1 MPEILM
7 ARSLSLLAVAILTGP
22 VPAESPATVADLV
35 RRLGDPKFAVR
46 EAAQKELLQ
55 RGEGIV
61 PELDRLTK
69 AADAETAERIGKVRY
84 ALVGYKEEICRRI
97 LDIKS
102 RRGLFDPIPGELD
115 IPAELRYLIADH
127 QPGSGDLLL
136 VLATASDQKKQLWYE
151 SLHMFLQAWDL
162 MTADQIDR
170 FIRQFVSLRASPRP
184 KYPAG
189 VPAMISVEAGSVW
202 PNPMPKGFTFRARTT
217 RYLDG
222 KPYDKPFDFAYSSGT
237 VGWYRL
243 GKLPEGKH
251 TIRTVMEYEFT
262 QNGQKRKGEIRSK
275 ESTLEI
281 VAADTPDELVA
292 PKSRETAKLV
302 REALVLMSHPEP
314 ADVQIGPN
322 LNIQGMAPDF
332 SPQVTWQV
340 DKNTRAGLHC
350 PEWELKRTLPVDLC
364 FDVEIRD
371 VKTGKAYPADPIVLI
386 GHTAGPFDPLSIVGP
401 NRGYIVPR
409 NAQEFAKGR
418 EGFVWVKV
426 VLKPSRVLALSDPR
440 VTKYFPEEIESAELK
455 LKVIPKIQPPPV
467 HK

>member
-1 MPEILM
+1 MP
-7 ARSLSLLAVAILTGP
+7 RFLSLAALALLGTSLRADP
-22 VPAESPATVADLV
+22 PSVADLV
-35 RRLGDPKFAVR
+35 KQLGDPKFAVR

-55 RGEGIV
+55 RGEAIA
-61 PELDRLTK
+61 PELDRLGK
-69 AADAETAERIGKVRY
+69 GVDAETADRIAKVRY
-84 ALVGYKEEICRRI
+84 NLVGYKDDIRRCI

-102 RRGLFDPIPGELD
+102 KRGLFDPIPGELNL
-115 IPAELRYLIADH
+115 PNELRYLIADH
-127 QPGSGDLLL
+127 QPGSGDMLLAI
-136 VLATASDQKKQLWYE
+136 ATDQKQQLWYE

-170 FIRQFVSLRASPRP
+170 FIRQFVSLGVSPRP

-189 VPAMISVEAGSVW
+189 VPAMISVEAGSGL
-202 PNPMPKGFTFRARTT
+202 PNPVPKGFSFRARTT

-222 KPYDKPFDFAYSSGT
+222 KPYDKPSDFANSSGT

-243 GKLPEGKH
+243 GKISEGKH
-251 TIRTVMEYEFT
+251 TICAVMEYEFT

-275 ESTLEI
+275 ESTFEI
-281 VAADTPDELVA
+281 VAANAPDDLIA
-292 PKSRETAKLV
+292 PESKETTELV
-302 REALVLMSHPEP
+302 REALVLRSHPEP
-314 ADVQIGPN
+314 ADVQVGRN
-322 LNIQGMAPDF
+322 LNPQLINPDF

-371 VKTGKAYPADPIVLI
+371 VKTGKKYAADPIVLI
-386 GHTAGPFDPLSIVGP
+386 GQTTGPYNPLSIVGP
-401 NRGYIVPR
+401 NLGYIIPR
-409 NAQEFAKGR
+409 NPQEFAKGR
-418 EGFVWVKV
+418 EGFVSVKV

-440 VTKYFPEEIESAELK
+440 VTKYFPAEIESAELQ
-455 LKVIPKIQPPPV
+455 LKVIPKIEPPAV